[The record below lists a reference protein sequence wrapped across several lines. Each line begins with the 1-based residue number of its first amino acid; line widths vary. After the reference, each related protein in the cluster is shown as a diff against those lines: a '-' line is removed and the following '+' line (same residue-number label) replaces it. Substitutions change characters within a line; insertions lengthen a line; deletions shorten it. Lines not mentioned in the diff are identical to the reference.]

1 MKSGYIVTMF
11 DKNPPMMFEIGN
23 GYGHYCE
30 LGEESYVSQ
39 NATSRIENS
48 QNLNKK
54 DTENPEPKPDRQ
66 IVFLVGLYTL
76 TVGILLFEYVIF
88 LTSND

>member
-1 MKSGYIVTMF
+1 MF
-11 DKNPPMMFEIGN
+11 NKNPPMTFEIGN
-23 GYGHYCE
+23 GYGYYCE
-30 LGEESYVSQ
+30 LGEETQVSQ
-39 NATSRIENS
+39 ITRTNIEP
-48 QNLNKK
+48 
-54 DTENPEPKPDRQ
+54 NPSKSDPSKPDRQ

>member
-1 MKSGYIVTMF
+1 MT
-11 DKNPPMMFEIGN
+11 FEIGN
-23 GYGHYCE
+23 GYGYYCE
-30 LGEESYVSQ
+30 LGEEAQVSQ
-39 NATSRIENS
+39 ITRTNIEP
-48 QNLNKK
+48 
-54 DTENPEPKPDRQ
+54 NPSKPDRQ